1 MRPYSSTYFCD
12 SDDSKIYCHIGNS
25 STDNDDPYPITLYI
39 NSDISNTY
47 SHPDIVF
54 HLASKADLINFKNS
68 VIQAFEALERKST
81 AKEEENAF

>member
-1 MRPYSSTYFCD
+1 MRPYSFTYFCD
-12 SDDSKIYCHIGNS
+12 SDDSKIYCHIRKS
-25 STDNDDPYPITLYI
+25 SEDNDPYPITLCI